1 MTNEEIRA
9 TWDQLCAAEQR
20 AQIAFL
26 DAQAAGNIDQI
37 RVAMQS
43 IDKVQMAQDDFRTRH
58 NFYVIPQA

>member
-9 TWDQLCAAEQR
+9 AWAELCAAEQR

-37 RVAMQS
+37 
-43 IDKVQMAQDDFRTRH
+43 
-58 NFYVIPQA
+58 

>member
-1 MTNEEIRA
+1 MKKFAPRGISFVRRSNATNSPSLMPKRRE
-9 TWDQLCAAEQR
+9 
-20 AQIAFL
+20 
-26 DAQAAGNIDQI
+26 NIDQI